1 MKLAVKPAA
10 RDDMLLQLSYLAER
24 GGEELG
30 LRFLHAAE
38 QSFVRLLEYPN
49 SGTPKTFGN
58 SKLACIRSWPVPG
71 FEDIRAYYTVEHESV
86 TILRVLHGRRDVV
99 GILGGN

>member
-10 RDDMLLQLSYLAER
+10 RNDMLLQLSYLAEH

-30 LRFLHAAE
+30 LRFLRAAE
-38 QSFVRLLEYPN
+38 QSLTRLLEYPN

-58 SKLACIRSWPVPG
+58 SNLVGVRS
-71 FEDIRAYYTVEHESV
+71 
-86 TILRVLHGRRDVV
+86 
-99 GILGGN
+99 